1 MSFIAP
7 NCLLPEIAAGSM
19 VFQTLRL
26 CHGLAVHRHARFG
39 TDWLFDGLPVDFAA
53 AVVLIF
59 LLTWAAQPTSFCQ
72 DWFRR
77 FMQIHLPGLKVDLTN
92 GSDWE
97 YPRAIEIA
105 KVRAP
110 NKSGRPRN

>member
-59 LLTWAAQPTSFCQ
+59 LLTWAAQPTSFKTGSDVSSRLNSQ
-72 DWFRR
+72 TQGRPDQWFRLG
-77 FMQIHLPGLKVDLTN
+77 I
-92 GSDWE
+92 S
-97 YPRAIEIA
+97 
-105 KVRAP
+105 VRD
-110 NKSGRPRN
+110 

>member
-1 MSFIAP
+1 MPPDYAVGWALLSDCPRMSFIAP

-26 CHGLAVHRHARFG
+26 CHGMAVHRHARFG

-59 LLTWAAQPTSFCQ
+59 LLTWAAQPTSFA
-72 DWFRR
+72 
-77 FMQIHLPGLKVDLTN
+77 KT
-92 GSDWE
+92 GSDVSCRSNCPGSRWT
-97 YPRAIEIA
+97 
-105 KVRAP
+105 
-110 NKSGRPRN
+110 

>member
-53 AVVLIF
+53 AVGLIF
-59 LLTWAAQPTSFCQ
+59 LLTWAAQPTSFVKTGSGVSSRSNC
-72 DWFRR
+72 
-77 FMQIHLPGLKVDLTN
+77 PGSRST
-92 GSDWE
+92 
-97 YPRAIEIA
+97 
-105 KVRAP
+105 
-110 NKSGRPRN
+110 RPVVHIGISVCD

>member
-59 LLTWAAQPTSFCQ
+59 LLTWAAQPTSLSRLVQTFHANPIA
-72 DWFRR
+72 W
-77 FMQIHLPGLKVDLTN
+77 K
-92 GSDWE
+92 
-97 YPRAIEIA
+97 YPYAIEIV
-105 KVRAP
+105 K
-110 NKSGRPRN
+110 KFGRPMSLGARGIDSLIWLV

>member
-7 NCLLPEIAAGSM
+7 NCLLPEIAADSM

-39 TDWLFDGLPVDFAA
+39 TDWLFDDLPVDFAA

-59 LLTWAAQPTSFCQ
+59 LLTWAQPASFVKTGS
-72 DWFRR
+72 DVSSKSNF
-77 FMQIHLPGLKVDLTN
+77 LGSSVSTLTC

-97 YPRAIEIA
+97 YPH
-105 KVRAP
+105 V
-110 NKSGRPRN
+110 